1 VAAAAA
7 QALVAALA
15 CGFCIELILFSEVNQ
30 NKGFVI

>member
-1 VAAAAA
+1 
-7 QALVAALA
+7 VAALA